1 MKKFILPFILIAF
14 FVMQGRA
21 QNTFVMGDN
30 VLNLTVGF
38 GNSIYSGGAYSNT
51 TPAIAASYERGV
63 MDDVF
68 DPYSSIG
75 VGGYLGYTGSE
86 FTYGPG
92 YGWDYTSFIIG
103 ARGSLHYQ
111 VIDQLDSYTG
121 LMLGYN
127 IVSTKTFG
135 SGPFNTDASGSELI
149 VAWYL
154 GGRYYFTESVAGLLE
169 LGFGVAY
176 VNVGVAIKF

>member
-14 FVMQGRA
+14 FVMQGMA
-21 QNTFVMGDN
+21 QNTFVKGDN

-38 GNSIYSGGAYSNT
+38 GNSLYSGGGYSNT
-51 TPAIAASYERGV
+51 TPAIAVSYEKGV
-63 MDDVF
+63 IDDVF
-68 DPYSSIG
+68 DAYSSIG

-111 VIDQLDSYTG
+111 VIDQLDTYTG

-135 SGPFNTDASGSELI
+135 AGAFDTDASGSELI
-149 VAWYL
+149 VGWHL
-154 GGRYYFTESVAGLLE
+154 GGRYYLTERVAGLLE

-176 VNVGVAIKF
+176 INIGVAIKF

>member
-1 MKKFILPFILIAF
+1 MKKFILPFVVIAF
-14 FVMQGRA
+14 SVMQGMA
-21 QNTFVMGDN
+21 QNTFVRGDN

-38 GNSIYSGGAYSNT
+38 GNSLYSGGGYSNT
-51 TPAIAASYERGV
+51 TPAIAASYEVGV
-63 MDDVF
+63 IDDVF
-68 DPYSSIG
+68 DAYSSIG

-92 YGWDYTSFIIG
+92 YGWNYSSFIIG

-127 IVSTKTFG
+127 IVSTKNFG
-135 SGPFNTDASGSELI
+135 TGVYNTSASGSKLLL
-149 VAWYL
+149 AWYL
-154 GGRYYFTESVAGLLE
+154 GGRYYFTERLAGLLE

-176 VNVGVAIKF
+176 INLGLAIKF